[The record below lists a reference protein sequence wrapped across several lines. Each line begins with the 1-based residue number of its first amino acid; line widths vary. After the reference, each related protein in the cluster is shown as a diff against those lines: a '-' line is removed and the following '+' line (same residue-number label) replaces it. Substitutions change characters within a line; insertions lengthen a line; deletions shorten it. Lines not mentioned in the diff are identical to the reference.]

1 MGWRGICAVLQRLS
15 QKLATLAP
23 TPNPSRLRE
32 GNVLN
37 WPFPD
42 IPNLST
48 RSKSRTAFAYLKL
61 AMHSISSGAPIAS
74 PSAPNALRAGSRLP
88 WK

>member
-32 GNVLN
+32 GNVLD
-37 WPFPD
+37 WPFPA
-42 IPNLST
+42 IPKLST
-48 RSKSRTAFAYLKL
+48 RPNRLEHAPYAD
-61 AMHSISSGAPIAS
+61 GNAPIPVSDISNDPQAE
-74 PSAPNALRAGSRLP
+74 AG
-88 WK
+88 